1 MGVLNRDEINRRLE
15 KGGLLRNPR
24 RGEDGQFDIEADSY
38 DLTAGK
44 ALWKESTRKGRK
56 GRGGPVETLS
66 YLPEQPRD
74 KQPTLTVQPGQ
85 MVFVITH
92 EDILMP
98 IDLCGTVYSRNKLA
112 RDGILALNAGH
123 VDPGY
128 EGPIVIRLI
137 NLRATAWTLT
147 LGQSIFTI
155 VFQTLDVGPEDK
167 LIRHRH
173 ISQDEMLTIVRQTAD
188 VALSNALYD
197 LYASDNLLRR
207 DELWPA
213 LIKSW
218 IAVILFLAA
227 VAGAALAIPW
237 DRLFS

>member
-1 MGVLNRDEINRRLE
+1 MDRSSKLFIELDKTGAEWVVVAYLSGDAQMLKVVESGESPHPMTGHLISGVPIPVIE
-15 KGGLLRNPR
+15 K
-24 RGEDGQFDIEADSY
+24 
-38 DLTAGK
+38 
-44 ALWKESTRKGRK
+44 
-56 GRGGPVETLS
+56 
-66 YLPEQPRD
+66 
-74 KQPTLTVQPGQ
+74 
-85 MVFVITH
+85 
-92 EDILMP
+92 
-98 IDLCGTVYSRNKLA
+98 
-112 RDGILALNAGH
+112 
-123 VDPGY
+123 
-128 EGPIVIRLI
+128 
-137 NLRATAWTLT
+137 
-147 LGQSIFTI
+147 
-155 VFQTLDVGPEDK
+155 EDK
-167 LIRHRH
+167 LIGHRH